1 MIKKELLENK
11 AFKEAPMDAEIAY
24 CVEEIWDG
32 GVYFQAIS
40 VGFNERKHR
49 IEID

>member
-1 MIKKELLENK
+1 MTKKELLESK
-11 AFKEAPMDAEIAY
+11 AFHDAPMDAEIAY
-24 CVEEIWDG
+24 CAEETWDG

-49 IEID
+49 IVID